1 MPEATL
7 SATGKKHD
15 SAPMATLL
23 AGPTPNSVMRIGSST
38 ILGVGA
44 R

>member
-7 SATGKKHD
+7 SATGKKQD
-15 SAPMATLL
+15 SAPIATFDD
-23 AGPTPNSVMRIGSST
+23 GPTPNSAIRIGRKT
-38 ILGVGA
+38 IFGVGA